1 MHGISWPVSN
11 PKRLNV
17 EYATKDDMEL
27 ARELSKDQPVS
38 RKTEQLLTT
47 DSWQQ
52 DWNREE
58 RTNSAKVRTNRRL
71 NLISMVNY
79 YMSTFGRIYIGGRC
93 QRMGFG

>member
-1 MHGISWPVSN
+1 MSN
-11 PKRLNV
+11 PKRLHV

-38 RKTEQLLTT
+38 RKTEQLLTA

-58 RTNSAKVRTNRRL
+58 RTNSAKV
-71 NLISMVNY
+71 
-79 YMSTFGRIYIGGRC
+79 
-93 QRMGFG
+93 